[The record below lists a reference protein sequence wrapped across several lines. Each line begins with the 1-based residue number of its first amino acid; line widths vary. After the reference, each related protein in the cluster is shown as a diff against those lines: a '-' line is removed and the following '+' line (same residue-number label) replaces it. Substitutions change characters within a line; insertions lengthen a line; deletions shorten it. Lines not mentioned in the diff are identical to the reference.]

1 MAIREYPPL
10 PTAAA
15 APLMLS
21 TALLLLQHAARFR
34 PGERVLM
41 HSASGGVGSAVA
53 QVVAALGGGLRIGT
67 VGRAGKIPDAQRS
80 GWDVTLVRDGNLT
93 QAIRDAAR
101 GGVDVI
107 LDPLGTSLLDVDLEV
122 AAAGG
127 RIVLFGNPGGGRPAA
142 LPALSQLI
150 AGNVAI
156 AGFSMSRLS
165 MTAPATVAAAL
176 GSGLRLL
183 ADGKA
188 DLTVT
193 TISSLDQVPAIHQL
207 LAEGRGTG
215 KYVATLKVPD

>member
-1 MAIREYPPL
+1 M
-10 PTAAA
+10 
-15 APLMLS
+15 
-21 TALLLLQHAARFR
+21 
-34 PGERVLM
+34 
-41 HSASGGVGSAVA
+41 
-53 QVVAALGGGLRIGT
+53 
-67 VGRAGKIPDAQRS
+67 
-80 GWDVTLVRDGNLT
+80 
-93 QAIRDAAR
+93 
-101 GGVDVI
+101 DVI
-107 LDPLGTSLLDVDLEV
+107 LDPSGASLLDVDLEV
-122 AAAGG
+122 AAPGG
-127 RIVLFGNPGGGRPAA
+127 RIVLFGNPGGGEPSA
-142 LPALSQLI
+142 LPTLSRLI

-188 DLTVT
+188 DLRVT